1 MLQGQEPKPNRCFN
15 ANIGH
20 NRHPFQLYVQ
30 PIVMLVP
37 VLLLPAILPQSRLAQ
52 KPASACPANHSRT
65 RNSSLLGLTGRDF
78 MPQI

>member
-1 MLQGQEPKPNRCFN
+1 MLQGQEPKPDRCLN

-30 PIVMLVP
+30 PTVMLVP
-37 VLLLPAILPQSRLAQ
+37 VVLLPAILPQSRLAQ
-52 KPASACPANHSRT
+52 KPASAYPADRSRT